1 MKKAILAVSVGT
13 SYDEAVRACIQPI
26 EDALRA
32 AYPRYEVFRAFT
44 SRMIIRRLKSRGI
57 SVDNEAEALAR
68 LMAEGYDD
76 IVVAPTHI
84 IPGLEYERI
93 LDAAAGRPISAP
105 LLADESDLEWMA
117 AEMGAIA
124 REEKRPL
131 LLMGHGTG
139 HTVDEIYSQLRAKL
153 PRDVYIACA
162 DGKHTLDGLLPC
174 LDAMPEKKIALMPLM
189 LVAGAHAHNLLA
201 GEGGDSWK
209 SILAAHGFDVRVRMQ
224 GLGELE
230 DVQRRFVEKTGRAMG
245 IESR

>member
-57 SVDNEAEALAR
+57 SVENEVEALAR
-68 LMAEGYDD
+68 LAAEGYDD
-76 IVVAPTHI
+76 IVVAATHI

-93 LDAAAGRPISAP
+93 RDAAAGRPISAP

-117 AEMGAIA
+117 AQMGAIA

-139 HTVDEIYSQLRAKL
+139 HAADEIYSQLRAKL
-153 PRDVYIACA
+153 PRDVFLACA
-162 DGKHTLDGLLPC
+162 DGGYTLDGLQPRLEEI
-174 LDAMPEKKIALMPLM
+174 PEKRIALMPLM
-189 LVAGAHAHNLLA
+189 LVAGAHAHNGLA
-201 GEGGDSWK
+201 GDGGSSWK
-209 SILAAHGFDVRVRMQ
+209 SILERRGFDVRVRMQ

-230 DVQRRFVEKTGRAMG
+230 AVQRRFVEKAGRAIG
-245 IESR
+245 N